1 MQSCSSDSPS
11 CPRILPYKYEL
22 PDLAQS
28 ETQRCHY
35 DSAEPS
41 LSGAPESQYDAPASQ
56 RYTWPAITGFEPA
69 LTVAVAVTS
78 VPCVTDVT
86 ALPLAVNASVVEAAT
101 APLITVTTS
110 GVELVTEHEVPVIV
124 DEVLPLHAVL
134 SAVRVSVLFV
144 VVVAGENVAVTP
156 VGRPVA
162 ERFTPFAKPFTD
174 TTLTV
179 DLPEVPDA
187 TKTLLGA
194 ATNEKPPMFTITCA
208 VVELVILPDVPDV
221 MVNVVVPGDAVL
233 AAESVIVLVPVAG
246 FGEND
251 AVTPLGSPEAVR
263 LTLPVKPY
271 CGLTL
276 TELVALAPWFRL
288 VL

>member
-1 MQSCSSDSPS
+1 M
-11 CPRILPYKYEL
+11 
-22 PDLAQS
+22 
-28 ETQRCHY
+28 
-35 DSAEPS
+35 
-41 LSGAPESQYDAPASQ
+41 
-56 RYTWPAITGFEPA
+56 
-69 LTVAVAVTS
+69 
-78 VPCVTDVT
+78 
-86 ALPLAVNASVVEAAT
+86 PLAVNASVVEAAT

-110 GVELVTEHEVPVIV
+110 GVELVTEPEVPVIV
-124 DEVLPLHAVL
+124 AVVLPVDAVL

-179 DLPEVPDA
+179 DLPEVPGA

-208 VVELVILPDVPDV
+208 VVELVILPDVPV